1 MKTNTRKLSLLK
13 QLLIYFGLLIAVIL
27 GLFYGANV
35 IVYQINERYD
45 LMSTATAIKKQEK
58 LLTSQKYS
66 QVDYTAIFGKG
77 SPAEIVDAE
86 GSPVYSI
93 YQNPI
98 SFTAG
103 ELECM
108 YDFSDPSDA
117 GTVSYEQNGQEYE
130 NITIEYNSHPDD
142 NKVYLVDAAGNVIS
156 GNDSSRTSFTAT
168 ELSYLRQDPGT
179 YGKYEFT
186 ASDGKTYYLIAGYDS
201 AILHSYEEAYSMG
214 DRVYLALELLIILTI
229 IAFIIFLSRRITRP
243 LKQLDQAIGDVS
255 SNPSAR
261 IKELSGPSE
270 FQSIRSSFNQMADSL
285 QKSDQ
290 AREKMEADRIKMLA
304 NISHDLKT
312 PITVIEGYTRAIQD
326 GVADEAQQKLYLS
339 AISRKASMMD
349 DLINQFYQY
358 SKLEHPDYTYQ
369 KKKTECNEYLREYMA
384 SKYPEIELKGM
395 TADIEISESLWY
407 TMLDVNAFRR
417 ALDNVIDNALKH
429 NAPGTVI
436 HMQSEIEQ
444 QSLLIVIE
452 DTGSGIPPQLKDK
465 IFEPF
470 TVKDESRSAGSSGLG
485 LAISRKIIQDHD
497 GTIELKDAEMP
508 YHTRF
513 EIRLYQNH

>member
-1 MKTNTRKLSLLK
+1 MRD
-13 QLLIYFGLLIAVIL
+13 
-27 GLFYGANV
+27 
-35 IVYQINERYD
+35 R
-45 LMSTATAIKKQEK
+45 
-58 LLTSQKYS
+58 
-66 QVDYTAIFGKG
+66 
-77 SPAEIVDAE
+77 
-86 GSPVYSI
+86 
-93 YQNPI
+93 
-98 SFTAG
+98 
-103 ELECM
+103 
-108 YDFSDPSDA
+108 
-117 GTVSYEQNGQEYE
+117 
-130 NITIEYNSHPDD
+130 
-142 NKVYLVDAAGNVIS
+142 
-156 GNDSSRTSFTAT
+156 
-168 ELSYLRQDPGT
+168 
-179 YGKYEFT
+179 
-186 ASDGKTYYLIAGYDS
+186 GY
-201 AILHSYEEAYSMG
+201 H
-214 DRVYLALELLIILTI
+214 ALELLIILTI